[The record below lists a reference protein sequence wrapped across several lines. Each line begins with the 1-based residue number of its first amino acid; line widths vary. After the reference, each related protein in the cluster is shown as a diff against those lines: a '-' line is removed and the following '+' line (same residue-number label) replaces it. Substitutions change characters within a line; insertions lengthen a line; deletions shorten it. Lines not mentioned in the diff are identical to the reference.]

1 VLPLRLAGLDVF
13 AGAVSILFLTPIT
26 QQRSPGPEL
35 LQALFDLT
43 PAEARITSLLIDG
56 NSVDS
61 ISKMQSVSLNTVR
74 TQLKSVFLKT
84 GVDRQVD
91 LVRLLGQPRV
101 QLIPDR
107 DA

>member
-1 VLPLRLAGLDVF
+1 M
-13 AGAVSILFLTPIT
+13 SILLLTPIT
-26 QQRSPGPEL
+26 HQQRSPGPEL

-56 NSVDS
+56 NSVTA

-84 GVDRQVD
+84 GVERQVD